1 MTASTS
7 TVRPMA
13 TDKQQF
19 LVFTNPVEGREDEYN
34 EWYDNVH
41 LGDVQRVPGITGAQ
55 RFELVETD
63 SGDGPPPAHRYLAV
77 YDLEGDAGTALGELM
92 VRFGTPDMVA
102 SDALDMSTIR
112 MSVWRPRA

>member
-41 LGDVQRVPGITGAQ
+41 LGDVATDRRPLTATSPCTTSRATRVP
-55 RFELVETD
+55 R
-63 SGDGPPPAHRYLAV
+63 S
-77 YDLEGDAGTALGELM
+77 
-92 VRFGTPDMVA
+92 A
-102 SDALDMSTIR
+102 S
-112 MSVWRPRA
+112 